1 MTGSSIRFKR
11 GNKADLPQSASS
23 GTPLW
28 CEDSQELY
36 VGTGNGVAKVGVVS
50 QETDTT
56 NSLNLVGIDT
66 NDPSILKK
74 NTSIT
79 MQGGTITAQT
89 FIGDFSGNA
98 TSATKD
104 ANGNNIAATYLPKSG
119 GTVTGTLDL
128 TKVTDVSG
136 IANNSPAL
144 RIGAISG
151 EHLEFDGNEIH
162 AKASGTTVGTLNLN
176 VDGGDVCFNGNTN
189 KVSISGGNVT
199 ATKFTGA
206 LNGNATSATKAT
218 QDGNGNTISSTYV
231 NLTGAQTI
239 TGAKTISSTL
249 TLSKTTDAS
258 GTANNSPALIVGG
271 TATTSHLELDNNEI
285 MAKTNGTS
293 VGELSLNNE
302 GGDININGSNSANLV
317 KLGSHRIQFGGV
329 ATINYNSTNQALE
342 FTFA

>member
-176 VDGGDVCFNGNTN
+176 VDGGDV
-189 KVSISGGNVT
+189 
-199 ATKFTGA
+199 
-206 LNGNATSATKAT
+206 
-218 QDGNGNTISSTYV
+218 
-231 NLTGAQTI
+231 
-239 TGAKTISSTL
+239 
-249 TLSKTTDAS
+249 
-258 GTANNSPALIVGG
+258 
-271 TATTSHLELDNNEI
+271 
-285 MAKTNGTS
+285 
-293 VGELSLNNE
+293 
-302 GGDININGSNSANLV
+302 
-317 KLGSHRIQFGGV
+317 
-329 ATINYNSTNQALE
+329 
-342 FTFA
+342 